1 VSLVGNTS
9 SAASVASSANT
20 VRVDAGVGLVGHVGV
35 VRTGRIAAVG
45 GVRTSQAGA
54 SGAVCGVRA
63 SEARASGAVSTVG
76 TCGASV
82 LASTDTTSTSSVTC
96 GTETVR
102 VNAGI
107 SLVGSVRAVRT
118 SGVVW
123 RSQYWK
129 KG

>member
-9 SAASVASSANT
+9 SASSVASSANT
-20 VRVDAGVGLVGHVGV
+20 VRVDAGVGFVSHVGV

-45 GVRTSQAGA
+45 GVRAGQ
-54 SGAVCGVRA
+54 
-63 SEARASGAVSTVG
+63 ARASGAMSTVG

-82 LASTDTTSTSSVTC
+82 LASTDTASTSSVTC

-118 SGVVW
+118 SGVV
-123 RSQYWK
+123 
-129 KG
+129 